1 MKRLIALLTTVVVTA
16 VSSAFSSP
24 DATAE
29 EPHHDNVL
37 ITYFSRA
44 GENYSVGIVERG
56 NTDLLAEIVA
66 EETGGELFHIETVRE
81 YPSAYDEMLTVATE
95 ERTNKERPE
104 LKTSIENFGSYD
116 VIFVGYPIWWGDMPM
131 AMYSFLES
139 YDWNGKTIIPFNTHE
154 GSKQANTVT
163 TIKGI
168 CEGAEVMSGF
178 SVRGSVAQNEGESA
192 RTIVQNWLDNNNFN
206 KIAEKKEVNYTMQDI
221 RNLQDFLL
229 GRPTEEDLSGKPY
242 DLTGDERWDVFDLCL
257 MKKAYINDTQT
268 VDATSSATITTDQSA
283 VLETYEIFEQAMI
296 DKDIDTLND
305 LVTADKTF
313 THMSGKV
320 QTKEE
325 FFGEIED
332 GTLNYYSYKLNSPVV
347 TVDGDTALLTG
358 STTLEAKVYGASGT
372 WTLKTNQHFIKQDGK
387 WLLTDK

>member
-29 EPHHDNVL
+29 ETHHDNVL

-56 NTDLLAEIVA
+56 NTDLLVEIVA
-66 EETGGELFHIETVRE
+66 EETGGELFRIETVRE
-81 YPSAYDEMLTVATE
+81 YPSAYDE
-95 ERTNKERPE
+95 
-104 LKTSIENFGSYD
+104 
-116 VIFVGYPIWWGDMPM
+116 
-131 AMYSFLES
+131 
-139 YDWNGKTIIPFNTHE
+139 
-154 GSKQANTVT
+154 
-163 TIKGI
+163 
-168 CEGAEVMSGF
+168 
-178 SVRGSVAQNEGESA
+178 
-192 RTIVQNWLDNNNFN
+192 
-206 KIAEKKEVNYTMQDI
+206 
-221 RNLQDFLL
+221 
-229 GRPTEEDLSGKPY
+229 
-242 DLTGDERWDVFDLCL
+242 
-257 MKKAYINDTQT
+257 
-268 VDATSSATITTDQSA
+268 TSSATITTDQSA
-283 VLETYEIFEQAMI
+283 VLETYERFEQAMI

-325 FFGEIED
+325 FFGEIAD

-372 WTLKTNQHFIKQDGK
+372 WTLKTNQHFVKQDGK